1 MEKKAKKQT
10 AAEAAGINVGD
21 KFESGKRLIK
31 EFQVDRISK
40 GGRVAY
46 DERRGKGVCASTK
59 LIATLADDITWRKV
73 REFTKQ

>member
-10 AAEAAGINVGD
+10 AAEEAGIKVGD
-21 KFESGKRLIK
+21 RFESGKRSIK
-31 EFQVDRISK
+31 TFQVDRISK

-46 DERRGKGVCASTK
+46 DERRVCASTK
-59 LIATLADDITWRKV
+59 LIATLADITWRKV